1 MAGKKLIIS
10 QEAGPKNEDGM
21 VSLSSVSSIS
31 LQDLSAPEKLQDLAD
46 YVSALSVENAVLK
59 GERAGALS
67 ALSEANQ
74 QAMLL
79 EMRLDRLQSAS
90 DRVSRNFAQARAELK
105 AAWAEV
111 DAKSASAIQEAAA
124 YEEKI
129 AELSR
134 NVDVRLQEL
143 EQEKTSLLES
153 VQNHAS
159 SIEVTFNANAEQ
171 ISELTASN
179 EQLTSQRDAA
189 FSKIEEFRQEI
200 DAITAALNAK
210 AAELN
215 ALQAFN
221 EQLQAEKSAAL
232 ANAEALTQSVA
243 GLSADLNL
251 KNEET
256 EALTE
261 RVQQLE
267 HSGNLELARESARVQ
282 QLEGELVIASRRL
295 ETLEGNAESKEGE
308 LNALAVTTAK
318 QSKALSLSEAKAK
331 QLLQKVRSLETEL
344 AAKSKEGE
352 KLLLSVQEL
361 KDKNAAAAKKAAQWQ
376 NLETLNTALKADLE
390 KEISRA
396 KLISESNAVLEDTVQ
411 ALEMA
416 LTEEAT
422 RTNELAAAIAALS

>member
-1 MAGKKLIIS
+1 
-10 QEAGPKNEDGM
+10 
-21 VSLSSVSSIS
+21 
-31 LQDLSAPEKLQDLAD
+31 
-46 YVSALSVENAVLK
+46 
-59 GERAGALS
+59 
-67 ALSEANQ
+67 
-74 QAMLL
+74 
-79 EMRLDRLQSAS
+79 
-90 DRVSRNFAQARAELK
+90 
-105 AAWAEV
+105 
-111 DAKSASAIQEAAA
+111 
-124 YEEKI
+124 
-129 AELSR
+129 
-134 NVDVRLQEL
+134 
-143 EQEKTSLLES
+143 
-153 VQNHAS
+153 
-159 SIEVTFNANAEQ
+159 
-171 ISELTASN
+171 
-179 EQLTSQRDAA
+179 
-189 FSKIEEFRQEI
+189 
-200 DAITAALNAK
+200 
-210 AAELN
+210 
-215 ALQAFN
+215 
-221 EQLQAEKSAAL
+221 
-232 ANAEALTQSVA
+232 
-243 GLSADLNL
+243 
-251 KNEET
+251 NEET

>member
-74 QAMLL
+74 QTMLL

-134 NVDVRLQEL
+134 KLDVRLQEL
-143 EQEKTSLLES
+143 EQEKTSWPES

-179 EQLTSQRDAA
+179 EQLISQRDAA

-210 AAELN
+210 AEELN
-215 ALQAFN
+215 A
-221 EQLQAEKSAAL
+221 LQAEKSAAV

-243 GLSADLNL
+243 GLTADLNL

-267 HSGNLELARESARVQ
+267 HSGNLELARERARVH

-308 LNALAVTTAK
+308 LNALTVSTAK